1 MVVQVLPTPLSLKP
15 TPPLNLEDDILVD
28 VENLDWGGTHVEE
41 SGRFGVGIIALRD
54 REEEDESSGSPEMF
68 NRETFMF
75 QDGIT
80 LKYVN
85 TVSTSDKYDYN
96 TF

>member
-1 MVVQVLPTPLSLKP
+1 MVVQVLPTPLSFKP

-28 VENLDWGGTHVEE
+28 VENLDCGGTLAAD

-68 NRETFMF
+68 DGDVQMVMF
-75 QDGIT
+75 VFS
-80 LKYVN
+80 YV
-85 TVSTSDKYDYN
+85 KLR
-96 TF
+96 

>member
-1 MVVQVLPTPLSLKP
+1 MVVQVLPTPLSFKP
-15 TPPLNLEDDILVD
+15 TPPLNLEDEILVD
-28 VENLDWGGTHVEE
+28 VENLDCGGTLTAD
-41 SGRFGVGIIALRD
+41 SGRFGVGIMALRD

-80 LKYVN
+80 LR
-85 TVSTSDKYDYN
+85 
-96 TF
+96 

>member
-1 MVVQVLPTPLSLKP
+1 M
-15 TPPLNLEDDILVD
+15 E
-28 VENLDWGGTHVEE
+28 VENLDCGGIPAAD

-80 LKYVN
+80 LRYYMGHILPSSNMGN
-85 TVSTSDKYDYN
+85 TVPFDKYAN
-96 TF
+96 REV

>member
-1 MVVQVLPTPLSLKP
+1 MVVQALPTPLSLKP
-15 TPPLNLEDDILVD
+15 TPPLNLEDEILVD
-28 VENLDWGGTHVEE
+28 VENLDCGGTFTAD

-68 NRETFMF
+68 NRETIMP

-80 LKYVN
+80 LR
-85 TVSTSDKYDYN
+85 
-96 TF
+96 

>member
-1 MVVQVLPTPLSLKP
+1 MVVQVLPTPLSFKP

-28 VENLDWGGTHVEE
+28 VENLDCGGIPTAD

-68 NRETFMF
+68 NREAFMF
-75 QDGIT
+75 HDGIT
-80 LKYVN
+80 LKYVKSF
-85 TVSTSDKYDYN
+85 VIQWG
-96 TF
+96 

>member
-28 VENLDWGGTHVEE
+28 VENLDCGGIPAAD

-68 NRETFMF
+68 NREIFMF

-80 LKYVN
+80 LRYV
-85 TVSTSDKYDYN
+85 KLR
-96 TF
+96 